1 MNSVTIV
8 WFGMISK
15 TILTSFYLYMYLV
28 INVCMC
34 ALFVLCDACVCAYA
48 GSLSL
53 CVEVT
58 EQLAGT
64 TLSLLCE
71 FLDLNLGGQ
80 S

>member
-1 MNSVTIV
+1 
-8 WFGMISK
+8 
-15 TILTSFYLYMYLV
+15 MYLV